1 MSQQPITRVHW
12 AICALLAVTVAAI
25 YWQTLTFKFTNYDDQ
40 TYVTENTHVQAGLT
54 ADGVKWAFTTLS
66 GSNWHPLTWLSHMLD
81 WQIYG
86 NRPGLH
92 HLTNGLI
99 HLLNAILLFF
109 ILSRMTGSVWRSA
122 FVAAL
127 FAVHPLHVES
137 VAWVAERKDVLSAL
151 FWILTMGA
159 YARYARSPS
168 VKRYLP
174 VLLLLALGL
183 MAKPMLVTLPFALLL
198 LDYWPLRRLK
208 GNFWALLLE
217 KMPLIA
223 LAAASSVVTYVAQQK
238 GGSVA
243 ALQALPLDRRVSNA
257 IISYVTYMGRMFW
270 PLHLA
275 VFYPSSHE
283 AFQVRLVAGAA
294 FILVALTAFAI
305 LQRKKQPYVAVGWLW
320 YVGTLVPVI
329 GLVQVGEQA
338 TADRY
343 TYIPLIGLFLAIA
356 WLAPALIPRTKRRW
370 RKSESDAAATGTKEI
385 VLAGTAVAVVLALTV
400 AARVQAGYWRDSI
413 ALFSHALAVTTD
425 NEVAHNNLGLAL
437 ADDGRTKEAAQQYQE
452 ALKVSP
458 TDPDANY
465 NFGLALAGQRRYEQA
480 AEHYRISLKSRPN
493 SPKALDSLGTALAML
508 GHPDRAI
515 DCYRKS
521 LELDSDNARA
531 HNNLANALFKQGQ
544 LDESV
549 LEYRAALRLKPDLKE
564 AHSNLSI
571 ALFYKGDYAGAWRE
585 AHLARKYGAS
595 PRPGFLNALSWKMP
609 EPAGD

>member
-1 MSQQPITRVHW
+1 
-12 AICALLAVTVAAI
+12 
-25 YWQTLTFKFTNYDDQ
+25 
-40 TYVTENTHVQAGLT
+40 
-54 ADGVKWAFTTLS
+54 
-66 GSNWHPLTWLSHMLD
+66 
-81 WQIYG
+81 
-86 NRPGLH
+86 
-92 HLTNGLI
+92 
-99 HLLNAILLFF
+99 
-109 ILSRMTGSVWRSA
+109 
-122 FVAAL
+122 
-127 FAVHPLHVES
+127 
-137 VAWVAERKDVLSAL
+137 
-151 FWILTMGA
+151 
-159 YARYARSPS
+159 
-168 VKRYLP
+168 
-174 VLLLLALGL
+174 
-183 MAKPMLVTLPFALLL
+183 
-198 LDYWPLRRLK
+198 
-208 GNFWALLLE
+208 
-217 KMPLIA
+217 
-223 LAAASSVVTYVAQQK
+223 
-238 GGSVA
+238 
-243 ALQALPLDRRVSNA
+243 
-257 IISYVTYMGRMFW
+257 
-270 PLHLA
+270 
-275 VFYPSSHE
+275 
-283 AFQVRLVAGAA
+283 
-294 FILVALTAFAI
+294 
-305 LQRKKQPYVAVGWLW
+305 
-320 YVGTLVPVI
+320 
-329 GLVQVGEQA
+329 LVQVGEQA

-370 RKSESDAAATGTKEI
+370 RKSESDAAANGTKEI